1 MKKLI
6 MSCVFAGYLQS
17 LFAVP
22 VVSDVEMKQTLPNRT
37 VTITYKLQ
45 DAPAVVTLDI
55 ETNATDGT
63 WASIGGENIQFVSGA
78 VNRKVTDEDK
88 DENGLC
94 TIKWRADDSWP
105 NHIIGSKGAR
115 AVVTAWPLDNTP
127 DYMVVDIS
135 ASAKP
140 GTARYYTST
149 NSPPSI
155 GNSVLFA

>member
-6 MSCVFAGYLQS
+6 ISCVLAGAVRS

-22 VVSDVEMKQTLPNRT
+22 VVSDVEMKQPLPNRT

-78 VNRKVTDEDK
+78 VNRKVTAEDM
-88 DENGLC
+88 DENGFC
-94 TIKWRADDSWP
+94 TIKWRADDS
-105 NHIIGSKGAR
+105 
-115 AVVTAWPLDNTP
+115 
-127 DYMVVDIS
+127 
-135 ASAKP
+135 
-140 GTARYYTST
+140 
-149 NSPPSI
+149 
-155 GNSVLFA
+155 